1 MKPAN
6 QSGDL
11 FKGALILTAAALITK
26 ILSAVYRVPFQNIVG
41 DVGFYIYQQ
50 VYPLY
55 GIAIVLSTYGFPVVI
70 SKLYAEQAK
79 SRKEALQL
87 LAASGLFLLAVGLM
101 AFLITFAGSNWIASM
116 MGDPKLSIL
125 LKTLSPV
132 FLLLPAT
139 ALLRGYF
146 QGRGDMLPT
155 AVSQVGEQAFRV
167 VTILAAA
174 FLLMKEGAS
183 LYTAGSGAVFGSVT
197 GGIASAVILSA
208 FFWRRMKMGAA
219 GIVLK
224 GLNRMAVLKTMK
236 TIAIQ
241 GAAISAASMLL
252 ILLQLADSLNLYS
265 LLVSGGLDA
274 EEAKRLKG
282 VYDRGQPLIQ
292 LGTVIATSMSLS
304 LVPLIT
310 AEKLKNNQ
318 KFLAE
323 KAGLGLRV
331 SLLFGAGAAF
341 GLWGIIKP
349 VNIMLFENDEGS
361 GVLSVLSLFIFFASI
376 IMTLAA
382 ILQGLGHTFFPAAV
396 IVGGFVVKY
405 VLNMLLVPASGTMGA
420 AAAACAAL
428 ALVMIVL
435 LARLRRILRQPLVPG
450 RFMLTLGAAVAGMLL
465 FLKAYLLIAGY
476 FAGEYG
482 RLAAGLTALSAAAS
496 GGIVFMVLALKGE
509 TFRKEEISMLPFG
522 SKLGYLLPGRN
533 RR

>member
-11 FKGALILTAAALITK
+11 FKGALILAAAALITK
-26 ILSAVYRVPFQNIVG
+26 VLSAVYRVPFQNIVG

-50 VYPLY
+50 VYPFY

-87 LAASGLFLLAVGLM
+87 LAASGLFLLAIGLA
-101 AFLITFAGSNWIASM
+101 AFLIMFAGADWIASQ
-116 MGDPKLSIL
+116 MGDPKLGIL
-125 LKTLSPV
+125 LRTLSPA

-155 AVSQVGEQAFRV
+155 AVSQVGEQSIRV
-167 VTILAAA
+167 ATILAAA
-174 FLLMKEGAS
+174 FILMKEGAS
-183 LYTAGSGAVFGSVT
+183 LYTAGSGAIFGSVT
-197 GGIASAVILSA
+197 GGIASAAILSC
-208 FFWRRMKMGAA
+208 FFWRVIKKEAAGAA
-219 GIVLK
+219 GI
-224 GLNRMAVLKTMK
+224 GLSGKAVLKTMK
-236 TIAIQ
+236 TIALQ

-265 LLVSGGLDA
+265 LLVSGGLEA

-282 VYDRGQPLIQ
+282 IYDRGQPLIQ

-323 KAGLGLRV
+323 KAGLALRV
-331 SLLFGAGAAF
+331 SLLFGTGAAF
-341 GLWGIIKP
+341 GLWAIIKP
-349 VNIMLFENDEGS
+349 VNIMLFENAEGS
-361 GVLSVLSLFIFFASI
+361 EVLSVLSLFIFFASI

-382 ILQGLGHTFFPAAV
+382 ILQGLGHTFFPAV
-396 IVGGFVVKY
+396 IIIGGFGIKY
-405 VLNMLLVPASGTMGA
+405 ILNMLLVPAAGTMGA
-420 AAAACAAL
+420 AIAACAAL
-428 ALVMIVL
+428 AVVL
-435 LARLRRILRQPLVPG
+435 LALLARIRFLLRQPLVPG
-450 RFMLTLGAAVAGMLL
+450 RFILGLGTAAAVMLL
-465 FLKAYLLIAGY
+465 YLKAYLLAAGSL
-476 FAGEYG
+476 AGEG
-482 RLAAGLTALSAAAS
+482 RLAAGLIALSAAAT
-496 GGIVFMVLALKGE
+496 GGIVFMLLALKGE

>member
-1 MKPAN
+1 MKPVN

-11 FKGALILTAAALITK
+11 FKGALILAAAALITK
-26 ILSAVYRVPFQNIVG
+26 VLSAVYRVPFQNIVG

-50 VYPLY
+50 VYPFY

-87 LAASGLFLLAVGLM
+87 LAASGLFLLATGLA
-101 AFLITFAGSNWIASM
+101 AFLIMFAGADWIASQ
-116 MGDPKLSIL
+116 MGDPKLGIL
-125 LKTLSPV
+125 LRTLSPA

-155 AVSQVGEQAFRV
+155 AVSQVGEQAIRV
-167 VTILAAA
+167 ATILAAA
-174 FLLMKEGAS
+174 FILMKEGAS
-183 LYTAGSGAVFGSVT
+183 LYTAGSGAIFGSVT

-208 FFWRRMKMGAA
+208 FFWRVIKKEAAGAA
-219 GIVLK
+219 GIELSGK
-224 GLNRMAVLKTMK
+224 AVLKTMK
-236 TIAIQ
+236 TIALQ

-265 LLVSGGLDA
+265 LLVSAGLDA
-274 EEAKRLKG
+274 EEAKKLKG
-282 VYDRGQPLIQ
+282 IYDRGQPLIQ

-323 KAGLGLRV
+323 KAGLALRV
-331 SLLFGAGAAF
+331 SLLFGTGAAL
-341 GLWGIIKP
+341 GLWAIIKP
-349 VNIMLFENDEGS
+349 VNIMLFENAEGS
-361 GVLSVLSLFIFFASI
+361 EVLAVLSLFIFFASI

-396 IVGGFVVKY
+396 IIGGFGIKY
-405 VLNMLLVPASGTMGA
+405 ILNILLVPAAGTMGA
-420 AAAACAAL
+420 AIAACAAL
-428 ALVMIVL
+428 AVVL
-435 LARLRRILRQPLVPG
+435 LVLLVRLRFLFRQPLVPG
-450 RFMLTLGAAVAGMLL
+450 RFILGLGTAAAVMLL
-465 FLKAYLLIAGY
+465 YLKAYLLAAGSL
-476 FAGEYG
+476 AGEG
-482 RLAAGLTALSAAAS
+482 RLAAGLIALSAAAT
-496 GGIVFMVLALKGE
+496 GGIVFMLLALKGE